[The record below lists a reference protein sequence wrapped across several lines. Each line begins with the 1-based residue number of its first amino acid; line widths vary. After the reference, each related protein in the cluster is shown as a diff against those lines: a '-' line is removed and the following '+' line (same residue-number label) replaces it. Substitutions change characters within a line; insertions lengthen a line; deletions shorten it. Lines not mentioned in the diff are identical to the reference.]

1 MQIDYEPAKNEK
13 NIRER
18 GLSFDQVTGFR
29 WFDAAVD
36 EDTRQIY
43 SERRFIA
50 VGYLDNRLH
59 VLCFAETELGIRVI
73 SFRKANKREAKN
85 HDKTLTTDQ

>member
-1 MQIDYEPAKNEK
+1 MEITYDPAKNEK

-18 GLSFDQVTGFR
+18 GLSFDGAAGFR
-29 WFDAAVD
+29 WVDASVD
-36 EDTRQIY
+36 EDTRKAY
-43 SERRFIA
+43 PERRFVA

-73 SFRKANKREAKN
+73 SFRKANKREARD
-85 HDKTLTTDQ
+85 HDKTLTID

>member
-1 MQIDYEPAKNEK
+1 MQISYDPTKNEK
-13 NIRER
+13 NVRER
-18 GLSFDQVTGFR
+18 GLSFDEVLRFR
-29 WFDAAVD
+29 WFDARVD
-36 EDTRQIY
+36 EDTRKIY
-43 SERRFIA
+43 PERRFVA

-73 SFRKANKREAKN
+73 SFRKANKREASN